1 MATVT
6 VASPGQ
12 FLGTGDLLA
21 GMYKIF
27 AGEVLTAFRKNAL
40 TMDKHIVRTI
50 SNGKSA
56 AFPAMG
62 RTTAA
67 YLAPGANLDD
77 LRSKIVHNEKII
89 PIDGLL
95 TTSQVITDIEEAMM
109 NYDIRS
115 EYARLM
121 GEALA
126 MYADGAVLAEVIK
139 MVEAGVENIPG
150 LGKGK
155 AVEVVTAA
163 TDRGITAAMGTEV
176 TKALLQV
183 KKEMAENYVPE
194 GDRYVFV
201 TPEVYA
207 ALVMNLVNI
216 NRDYGGMG
224 SIAEGNVL
232 KIAGFPII
240 ETPHLIM
247 GGANKTGVLQGTG
260 HEVPATIGG
269 QPKDQLLFIAMHRSA
284 VGTVK
289 LKDLALEKAR
299 RAELQADMIVA
310 RYAMGHGGLRPEAA
324 WLGVWKKKA

>member
-12 FLGTGDLLA
+12 HLGAGDLLA

-27 AGEVLTAFRKNAL
+27 AGEVLTAFRKATV

-50 SNGKSA
+50 TNGKSA

-77 LRSKIVHNEKII
+77 IRTKILHNERII

-139 MVEAGVENIPG
+139 LVEAGVENIPG
-150 LGKGK
+150 LGKGRTI
-155 AVEVVTAA
+155 EVITAA
-163 TDRGITAAMGTEV
+163 AERGITAEMGLEV
-176 TKALLQV
+176 TKALLQI
-183 KKEMAENYVPE
+183 KKEMAENYVPAN
-194 GDRYVFV
+194 DRWVFV
-201 TPEVYA
+201 TPETYA

-224 SIAEGNVL
+224 SIAEGNIL

-247 GGANKTGVLQGTG
+247 GGASPTGVLQGAG
-260 HEVPATIGG
+260 HNVPATIGG
-269 QPKDQLLFIAMHRSA
+269 QPKEQLLFIAMHRSA

-289 LKDLALEKAR
+289 LRDLAIEKAR
-299 RAELQADMIVA
+299 RAELQADMLVA
-310 RYAMGHGGLRPEAA
+310 RYAMGHGGLRPESA
-324 WLGVWKKKA
+324 WLGVWKKK